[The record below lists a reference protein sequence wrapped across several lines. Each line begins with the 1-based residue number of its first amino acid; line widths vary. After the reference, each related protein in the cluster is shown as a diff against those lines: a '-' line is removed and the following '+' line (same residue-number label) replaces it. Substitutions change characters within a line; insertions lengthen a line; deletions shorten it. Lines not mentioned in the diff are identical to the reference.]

1 MLIKFKGFSV
11 IGRLRGIVLEK
22 QPPIVLLELQ
32 GVGYEVHMPM
42 TCFYELPE
50 IGQEA
55 IVFTHFVVREDA
67 QLLYGFNDKQER
79 ALFKELIKVNGVGPK
94 LALAILSGMSAQ
106 QFVSAIEQEAI
117 SSLVKL
123 PGIGKKTAERLVV
136 EMKDRFKGLNG
147 DLFNSVSDIDLP
159 SVKSQGPSQADI
171 EAEAAAAL
179 IALGYKPQEASRMVS
194 KVAKPDSDSETLI
207 RDALRA
213 AL

>member
-1 MLIKFKGFSV
+1 M
-11 IGRLRGIVLEK
+11 IGRLRGNILEK
-22 QPPIVLLELQ
+22 QPPLVLLEAN

-50 IGQEA
+50 LGQEA

-79 ALFKELIKVNGVGPK
+79 ALFRELIKVNGVGPK

-106 QFVSAIEQEAI
+106 QFVSAVEREEITA
-117 SSLVKL
+117 LVKL
-123 PGIGKKTAERLVV
+123 PGVGKKTAERLVV

-147 DLFNSVSDIDLP
+147 DLFNSSSEISLP
-159 SVKSQGPSQADI
+159 SAAAKAPEADA
-171 EAEAAAAL
+171 EAEAVSAL
-179 IALGYKPQEASRMVS
+179 VALGYKPQEASRMVS
-194 KVAKPDSDSETLI
+194 KIAKPGADCETLI

>member
-1 MLIKFKGFSV
+1 M
-11 IGRLRGIVLEK
+11 IGRLRGVILEK
-22 QPPIVLLELQ
+22 QPPLVLLEAN

-50 IGQEA
+50 LGQEA
-55 IVFTHFVVREDA
+55 IVFTQFVVREDA

-79 ALFKELIKVNGVGPK
+79 ALFRELIKVNGVGPK

-106 QFVSAIEQEAI
+106 QFVSAVEREEITT
-117 SSLVKL
+117 LVKL
-123 PGIGKKTAERLVV
+123 PGVGKKTAERLVV

-147 DLFNSVSDIDLP
+147 DLFNNSSEIALP
-159 SVKSQGPSQADI
+159 TAAQAAEVDA
-171 EAEAAAAL
+171 EAEAASAL
-179 IALGYKPQEASRMVS
+179 VALGYKPQEASRMVS
-194 KVAKPDSDSETLI
+194 KIAKPGADCETLI